1 MSLTC
6 NSYDYL
12 IIISC
17 ILIILIAIPSSNTN
31 DITDNEDD
39 YYPVATAT
47 QNPAWWSRK
56 VQRRPIL
63 ISNGSPIGTGGNQSK
78 VNALIL

>member
-39 YYPVATAT
+39 YPVATAT
-47 QNPAWWSRK
+47 HNPAWWSRK

-63 ISNGSPIGTGGNQSK
+63 ISNGSPIGTGGNQS
-78 VNALIL
+78 